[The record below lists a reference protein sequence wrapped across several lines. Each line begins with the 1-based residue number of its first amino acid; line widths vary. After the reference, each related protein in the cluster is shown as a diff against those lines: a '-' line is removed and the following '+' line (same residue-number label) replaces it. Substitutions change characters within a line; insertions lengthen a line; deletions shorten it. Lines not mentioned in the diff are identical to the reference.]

1 MAERPCF
8 SGVLDGSAHDGLWQ
22 WAQRQY
28 GLKGSWQTLWL
39 NGLPLGRLNPQWGA
53 QLKKDW
59 PGAVGEDS
67 DGLHLVGES
76 WAALGLSLQSTACG
90 WREAG
95 VLRGWRG
102 EYFDVCDEA
111 GRPLFALERAAFR
124 PFGLLSRAIH
134 LNGLTCR
141 GGWRFWIGRRSADK
155 AVDPNK
161 LDNIVGGGVASGE
174 TALEAALRE
183 SEEEAGLGA
192 VLPDRMRRQSGL
204 HSLRP
209 VSRGLHNE
217 ILHIFDVVL
226 PPDFTPKNQDGEV
239 AGFVLMD
246 IPELVEAMLAGEMM
260 DDAQLV
266 TLDAFRRYGLLKPQ
280 HPLSQ
285 WLESLRRH
293 PQEAV

>member
-8 SGVLDGSAHDGLWQ
+8 SGVLSGGAHDGLWQ

-28 GLKGSWQTLWL
+28 GLKGRWQTLWL

-53 QLKKDW
+53 RLKQDW
-59 PGAVGEDS
+59 PDTVREDS
-67 DGLHLVGES
+67 DGLHLDGES
-76 WAALGLSLQSTACG
+76 WTALGRSLQRTACR

-95 VLRGWRG
+95 VLHGWRG
-102 EYFDVCDEA
+102 EYFDVRDET

-124 PFGLLSRAIH
+124 PLGLQSRAIH

-141 GGWRFWIGRRSADK
+141 DGWRFWIGRRSPHK
-155 AVDPNK
+155 TVDPNK

-174 TALEAALRE
+174 TAIGAAWRE
-183 SEEEAGLGA
+183 GEEEAGLGTL
-192 VLPDRMRRQSGL
+192 LPAGLQRQNRL

-209 VSRGLHNE
+209 VSRGLHDE

-226 PPDFTPKNQDGEV
+226 PPDFTPQNQDGEV

-246 IPELVEAMLAGEMM
+246 IPELVQAMLAGEMM

-266 TLDAFRRYGLLKPQ
+266 TLDAFRRYGLLEPH
-280 HPLSQ
+280 HPLSH
-285 WLESLRRH
+285 WLESLLC
-293 PQEAV
+293 PKEAV

>member
-59 PGAVGEDS
+59 PDAVGEDS
-67 DGLHLVGES
+67 DGLHLAGES
-76 WAALGLSLQSTACG
+76 WTTLGLSLQSTACG
-90 WREAG
+90 WRDAG

-141 GGWRFWIGRRSADK
+141 GGWRFWIGRRRAKKKRGWARFCPTDCGGK
-155 AVDPNK
+155 A
-161 LDNIVGGGVASGE
+161 AY
-174 TALEAALRE
+174 TACAPYRAACTTKSCIFSMSCCR
-183 SEEEAGLGA
+183 
-192 VLPDRMRRQSGL
+192 PT
-204 HSLRP
+204 SLRKTKTAKW
-209 VSRGLHNE
+209 
-217 ILHIFDVVL
+217 
-226 PPDFTPKNQDGEV
+226 PD
-239 AGFVLMD
+239 
-246 IPELVEAMLAGEMM
+246 
-260 DDAQLV
+260 
-266 TLDAFRRYGLLKPQ
+266 
-280 HPLSQ
+280 S
-285 WLESLRRH
+285 S
-293 PQEAV
+293 

>member
-1 MAERPCF
+1 M
-8 SGVLDGSAHDGLWQ
+8 
-22 WAQRQY
+22 
-28 GLKGSWQTLWL
+28 
-39 NGLPLGRLNPQWGA
+39 
-53 QLKKDW
+53 
-59 PGAVGEDS
+59 
-67 DGLHLVGES
+67 
-76 WAALGLSLQSTACG
+76 
-90 WREAG
+90 
-95 VLRGWRG
+95 LRGWRG

-111 GRPLFALERAAFR
+111 GRSLFALERAAFR

-192 VLPDRMRRQSGL
+192 VLPDRLRRQSCL

-226 PPDFTPKNQDGEV
+226 PPDFAPKNQDGEV